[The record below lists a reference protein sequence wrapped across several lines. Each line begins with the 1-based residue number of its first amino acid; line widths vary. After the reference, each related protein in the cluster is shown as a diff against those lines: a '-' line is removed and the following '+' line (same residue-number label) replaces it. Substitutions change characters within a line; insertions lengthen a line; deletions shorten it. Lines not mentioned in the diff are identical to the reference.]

1 LLGSYYFI
9 AVKMSRGFVKEDD
22 LEHAGT
28 DVPERQISVHPN
40 YVTAN
45 GYKQLQ
51 AEALRLEAVIAALKT
66 KKDEQQAQQQL
77 AVANRDL
84 RYVAARLEHA
94 LQTNTGAASSLSQE
108 NIVFGASVTVED
120 ENGDRHSYQIVGEDE
135 ADIKLHKV
143 SWTSPLAKA
152 LIGQKVGDSV
162 VWPRPAGNMLLEII
176 SIKYE

>member
-1 LLGSYYFI
+1 
-9 AVKMSRGFVKEDD
+9 MSRGFVKEDD

-28 DVPERQISVHPN
+28 DVPERPISAHPN

-45 GYKQLQ
+45 GYAQLQ
-51 AEALRLEAVIAALKT
+51 AQAVALEESIVELKNN
-66 KKDEQQAQQQL
+66 KDDQQAQQQL
-77 AVANRDL
+77 AIANRDL

-94 LQTNTGAASSLSQE
+94 LQTNTGEASSASPE
-108 NIVFGASVTVED
+108 NLPEHIVFGATVTVED
-120 ENGDRHSYQIVGEDE
+120 ENGDRRSYQIVGEDE

-162 VWPRPAGNMLLEII
+162 VWVRPVGNTILEII
-176 SIKYE
+176 SINY

>member
-1 LLGSYYFI
+1 
-9 AVKMSRGFVKEDD
+9 MSRGFVKEDD

-28 DVPERQISVHPN
+28 DVPERPISAHPN

-45 GYKQLQ
+45 GYAQLQ
-51 AEALRLEAVIAALKT
+51 ADAARLEQVIVALKT
-66 KKDEQQAQQQL
+66 KKDDQQTQQQL
-77 AVANRDL
+77 AIANRDL

-94 LQTNTGAASSLSQE
+94 HLVKAVSYKPDAASEQV
-108 NIVFGASVTVED
+108 VFGATVTVED
-120 ENGDRHSYQIVGEDE
+120 ENGDACSYQIVGEDE

-162 VWPRPAGNMLLEII
+162 VWARPAGNTVLEII
-176 SIKYE
+176 AIDYI